1 MLKNIF
7 TKDNNRSSPLIVIS
21 RVGNAVEY
29 RPARHFVKTI
39 IMMLYGKLWRE
50 RERGTSETRILNVK
64 YLLCR

>member
-29 RPARHFVKTI
+29 GPARHFVKTI